1 MVERRSPK
9 PDVGGSSPSWPAK
22 YEKCGQ
28 SMNIKQKIVT
38 YYEETVVELKKVT
51 WPTKDEVRGSTIV
64 VVITSIILSAF
75 VFVVDRLLSL
85 AVGSFLG

>member
-1 MVERRSPK
+1 MS
-9 PDVGGSSPSWPAK
+9 
-22 YEKCGQ
+22 
-28 SMNIKQKIVT
+28 IKQKIVT
-38 YYEETVVELKKVT
+38 YYEETVVELKKVA

-85 AVGSFLG
+85 AVSLFLG

>member
-1 MVERRSPK
+1 
-9 PDVGGSSPSWPAK
+9 
-22 YEKCGQ
+22 
-28 SMNIKQKIVT
+28 MNIKQKVVT

-75 VFVVDRLLSL
+75 VFVVDRLLSFG
-85 AVGSFLG
+85 VSSFLG

>member
-1 MVERRSPK
+1 
-9 PDVGGSSPSWPAK
+9 
-22 YEKCGQ
+22 
-28 SMNIKQKIVT
+28 MNIKQKIVT
-38 YYEETVVELKKVT
+38 YYEETVVELKKVA
-51 WPTKDEVRGSTIV
+51 WPTKEEVRGSTIV

>member
-9 PDVGGSSPSWPAK
+9 PEVGGSSPSWPAIDK
-22 YEKCGQ
+22 KCRQ
-28 SMNIKQKIVT
+28 NMNIKQKIVT

-51 WPTKDEVRGSTIV
+51 WPTKDEVRGSTVV

-75 VFVVDRLLSL
+75 VFAVDRLLSFV
-85 AVGSFLG
+85 VGSFLS

>member
-1 MVERRSPK
+1 MS
-9 PDVGGSSPSWPAK
+9 
-22 YEKCGQ
+22 
-28 SMNIKQKIVT
+28 IKQKIVT

-64 VVITSIILSAF
+64 VILTSIVLSAF

-85 AVGSFLG
+85 AVSSFLG